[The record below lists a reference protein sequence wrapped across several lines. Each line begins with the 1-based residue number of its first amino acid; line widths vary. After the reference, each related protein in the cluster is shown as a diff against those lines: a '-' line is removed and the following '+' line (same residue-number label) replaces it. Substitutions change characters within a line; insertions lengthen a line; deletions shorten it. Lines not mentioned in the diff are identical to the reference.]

1 MKKEEKKKRKKR
13 EKGRASSLRTKK
25 KIEFLERARLSRLDD
40 GKKNE

>member
-1 MKKEEKKKRKKR
+1 MKKEEKTKKKK
-13 EKGRASSLRTKK
+13 EKKVEPLRYEEKK